1 MRYLFS
7 WKQTSKYM
15 IRIAFFAEILFE
27 EHDGAARTM
36 FQIINRIDHD
46 RFSFFFI
53 YGQGP
58 KEIVGHRSIRV
69 PTLNTGV
76 NKDYSVSLPALIR
89 GRIKQELDNF
99 QPHVIHIATP
109 SFLGFFALRYARSR
123 NMPVI
128 SLYHTNFL
136 SYIPY
141 YFRKVPT
148 LIKPVQRWMTS
159 AMRRFYN
166 HCDTVYIPSCAMKK
180 QLEGLGVQ
188 KEKLILWQRGIDL
201 RLFNPQKRDMAYIQ
215 DITGNDRP
223 NILFASRLVWEKNIQ
238 TLIDIYKRLRETQ
251 LSHNFIVAGDGPAGE
266 EMKRQM
272 PEAIFM
278 GKLPHTKLAKL
289 YASSDVFIFPS
300 ISETYGNVV
309 VEAMASGLPCV
320 IADGGGSADLV
331 RHGQTGYK
339 CLPKSAG
346 DYLIY
351 IRMLLADPT
360 LHKFMH
366 DTGLAYAQKLD
377 WKNLTDRYFEEV
389 TRLALQ
395 PKERM
400 VWAAC

>member
-1 MRYLFS
+1 
-7 WKQTSKYM
+7 M

-27 EHDGAARTM
+27 EYDGAARTM
-36 FQIINRIDHD
+36 FQIINRIDPN
-46 RFSFFFI
+46 RFSFLFI
-53 YGQGP
+53 YGKGP
-58 KEIVGHRSIRV
+58 EQIDGHGSIRI
-69 PTLNTGV
+69 PTLNTGL
-76 NKDYSVSLPALIR
+76 NKDYSVSLPALAK
-89 GRIKQELDNF
+89 GQIKQQLDDF

-109 SFLGFFALRYARSR
+109 SFLGFFALRYAQSR
-123 NMPVI
+123 NIPVI

-141 YFRKVPT
+141 YFRKIPT

-159 AMRRFYN
+159 ATRRFYN
-166 HCDTVYIPSCAMKK
+166 HCDMVYVPSCAMQK
-180 QLEGLGVQ
+180 QLGGLGVE
-188 KEKLILWQRGIDL
+188 KEKMVLWQRGIDL
-201 RLFNPQKRDMAYIQ
+201 KLFNPQKRDLEYVR
-215 DITGNDRP
+215 DITGNDRS

-238 TLIDIYKRLRETQ
+238 TLIDIYKRLQEIE
-251 LSHNFIVAGDGPAGE
+251 LPHNFIVAGDGPAGE

-278 GKLPHTKLAKL
+278 GKLPHGELAKL
-289 YASSDVFIFPS
+289 YASSDIFVFPS

-346 DYLIY
+346 DYVIY
-351 IRMLLADPT
+351 IRMLLSDPT
-360 LHKFMH
+360 LHKFMR
-366 DTGLAYAQKLD
+366 DTGLAYTQKLD
-377 WKNLTDRYFEEV
+377 WKNLTNRYFDDV
-389 TRLALQ
+389 TRLGMQ
-395 PKERM
+395 SNESM